1 MLRQESAECLVGKYI
16 NAYFVLDTFLV
27 DLSKLV
33 DRNQDGGLSSIANLI
48 QMTERRTR
56 CISS

>member
-33 DRNQDGGLSSIANLI
+33 DQNQDGRLPLFHCESD
-48 QMTERRTR
+48 TDD
-56 CISS
+56 